1 MAAAPIACLHCGATF
16 TPKRST
22 ARFCRTACRVAAH
35 RLAPVAAAA
44 DVMPDGAMAVR
55 EQDPE
60 PPPFSW
66 DLFGSF
72 DDDNGLLRVQALY
85 GSGIVEAAVNRL
97 GEVGQVLRWGKAN
110 IPPQLYPGWLT
121 ECGLTPSQADLL
133 IVLTEGAPADLH

>member
-1 MAAAPIACLHCGATF
+1 
-16 TPKRST
+16 
-22 ARFCRTACRVAAH
+22 
-35 RLAPVAAAA
+35 
-44 DVMPDGAMAVR
+44 MPDGGLVVR
-55 EQDPE
+55 EQEPE

-66 DLFGSF
+66 ELLGPF
-72 DDDNGLLRVQALY
+72 DDPNGLRVAALL
-85 GSGIVEAAVNRL
+85 GSGTVQSAVNRL